1 MRCSSIERFI
11 ITRTPV
17 YYVNYGYYKTQTTN
31 SISGLNITEGY
42 AVISLC
48 MSSFRLHN
56 RILKCCA
63 LVAATL
69 VLPALAYADRDHDK
83 DRDQDKGSSR
93 DSDEHRGDD
102 RDRDCHIPIV
112 PEANAGWVLI
122 PFVGAVLLFSW
133 RRFSRAKT

>member
-1 MRCSSIERFI
+1 M
-11 ITRTPV
+11 
-17 YYVNYGYYKTQTTN
+17 N
-31 SISGLNITEGY
+31 
-42 AVISLC
+42 LC

-69 VLPALAYADRDHDK
+69 VLPALAYADRDHD
-83 DRDQDKGSSR
+83 RDSSR

-133 RRFSRAKT
+133 RQFNRAKA

>member
-1 MRCSSIERFI
+1 M
-11 ITRTPV
+11 
-17 YYVNYGYYKTQTTN
+17 N
-31 SISGLNITEGY
+31 
-42 AVISLC
+42 LC

-56 RILKCCA
+56 RILRCCA

-69 VLPALAYADRDHDK
+69 VLPALGYADRDHD
-83 DRDQDKGSSR
+83 RDSSR

>member
-1 MRCSSIERFI
+1 M
-11 ITRTPV
+11 
-17 YYVNYGYYKTQTTN
+17 N
-31 SISGLNITEGY
+31 
-42 AVISLC
+42 LC

-69 VLPALAYADRDHDK
+69 VLPALAYADRDHDT
-83 DRDQDKGSSR
+83 DSSR

-102 RDRDCHIPIV
+102 RDRDSHIPIV